1 MIKHALEF
9 LRSELDTYI
18 KSQPGHNDPKYV
30 TLGNVAL
37 MDSETN
43 DALRNTLLITLVNVE
58 EESTLKNIK
67 VMHKQANG
75 TVRFENPPVHLNL
88 YILVSANFPDNYDN
102 ALIRLSQAIRFF
114 QAKRLFNLQ
123 NAVGNSL
130 KIKAADPDEPERLD
144 IQEME
149 IILDLYT
156 MTFEQ
161 INHLWGS
168 LGGKQIPFAMY
179 KARLV
184 RIREP
189 HFAGDAPPI
198 EIIQQEAR
206 PLDHNNTPQ

>member
-1 MIKHALEF
+1 MINHALEF
-9 LRSELDTYI
+9 LRAELDTYI
-18 KSQPGHNDPKYV
+18 KSQPGHNDPRYV
-30 TLGNVAL
+30 SLGNVAL
-37 MDSETN
+37 IDTENN

-88 YILVSANFPDNYDN
+88 YILVTANFPDNYDN

-114 QAKRLFNLQ
+114 QGKRVFNLQ
-123 NAVGNSL
+123 TAVSNSL
-130 KIKAADPDEPERLD
+130 KIKASDPDEPERLEL
-144 IQEME
+144 QALE
-149 IILDLYT
+149 ILLDLYT

-184 RIREP
+184 KIREP
-189 HFAGDAPPI
+189 HFTSDAPPI
-198 EIIQQEAR
+198 EIIQQEAK
-206 PLDHNNTPQ
+206 PLDKTP

>member
-9 LRSELDTYI
+9 LRSELDIYI
-18 KSQPGHNDPKYV
+18 KSLPGHNDPKYV

-37 MDSETN
+37 MDSDNN
-43 DALRNTLLITLVNVE
+43 DALRNTLLLTLVNVE

-75 TVRFENPPVHLNL
+75 ATRFENPPVHLNL

-114 QAKRLFNLQ
+114 QGKRLFNLQ

-130 KIKAADPDEPERLD
+130 KIKATDPDEPERLD

-149 IILDLYT
+149 IVLDLYT

-184 RIREP
+184 KLREP
-189 HFAGDAPPI
+189 HFTGDAPPI
-198 EIIQQEAR
+198 EIIRQEAR
-206 PLDHNNTPQ
+206 PLDNSNTPQ